1 MPGIVTRKFRIH
13 NASQF
18 KEQFDEAANDR
29 LYLFIGRVRPWPSE
43 GSPPTPTNSDEASDF
58 DYWRTMLAAKR
69 VQAGDVSYAVPRY
82 DWATGKRYREWNS
95 SDSTLYDTPASS
107 NTYYVMTDDYN
118 VYKCLFNNKDDTST
132 VEPTGTSTSTLVT
145 ADGYHWKY
153 MYNITAA
160 DALKFQTTSY
170 MPVQTLTANNG
181 STQWPV
187 QEAAANGSVNII
199 DITAGGSSY
208 QTHVGTLASVSNS
221 SVVVLASGA
230 SATDN
235 IYNNSALY
243 ISGGTGSGQTA
254 LKILDYVGSSK
265 TATVAN
271 STGGTTN
278 PGFSPTPDGT
288 STYVLGPLVTVDGDG
303 TTTATAFANVASGAV
318 NYINMINVGANYSQA
333 FVTLSANSSH
343 GSGATA
349 EAYLA
354 PPGGHGADAVKELA
368 AHNIIMNIQLSGSES
383 DTFPTVNDFRE
394 VGILK
399 NPTVSANGGQ
409 ANSAS
414 YDQTVQLSLTGVG
427 SPNKYTVDEVVRG
440 GTSSANGRVVS
451 FSNTNSG
458 NTTGVLRV
466 SNISSNNT
474 FTNSETITADTSGV
488 SATLGSQAAGK
499 LTQYDGELLYI
510 ENRSAV
516 SRASDQIED
525 IKLVVKF

>member
-18 KEQFDEAANDR
+18 KEMFDEAANDR

-43 GSPPTPTNSDEASDF
+43 GSPPTPTDSVESTDF

-69 VQAGDVSYAVPRY
+69 IQAGDVSYAIDRY
-82 DWATGKRYREWNS
+82 DWETGKRYREFNS
-95 SDSTLYDTPASS
+95 ADTTLYDTPASS

-118 VYKCLFNNKDDTST
+118 VYKCLFNNKDAVST

-170 MPVQTLTANNG
+170 VPVQTLTANNG

-187 QEAAANGSVNII
+187 QEAAANGTINII
-199 DITAGGSSY
+199 DVTSGGSSY
-208 QTHVGTLASVSNS
+208 ETHVDTLGAVTNTSVMT
-221 SVVVLASGA
+221 LASGA

-235 IYNNSALY
+235 IYNGSALY
-243 ISGGTGSGQTA
+243 ISGGTGSGQQA
-254 LKILDYVGSSK
+254 LKILDYVGSTK
-265 TATVAN
+265 TVTLAN
-271 STGGTTN
+271 STNGSTN
-278 PGFSPTPDGT
+278 GGFSPTPDT
-288 STYVLGPLVTVDGDG
+288 DSTYILAPLVTVSGDG
-303 TTTATAFANVASGAV
+303 ATTATAFCNVASGAV
-318 NYINMINVGANYSQA
+318 NYVSMINEGTNYSQA

-343 GSGATA
+343 GSAATA
-349 EAYLA
+349 EAFIA
-354 PPGGHGADAVKELA
+354 PPGGHGSDAVKELS
-368 AHNIIMNIQLSGSES
+368 AHNIIMNIQLSGSEG

-399 NPTVSANGGQ
+399 NPTLSANGGQ

-414 YDQTVQLSLTGVG
+414 YDQTRQLSLSSVSG
-427 SPNKYTVDEVVRG
+427 SGKYTVDEVITG
-440 GTSSANGRVVS
+440 GTSGATARVVS

-458 NTTGVLRV
+458 NTAGVLRV
-466 SNISSNNT
+466 SNVGANASFSAETVTGGSSG
-474 FTNSETITADTSGV
+474 ITA
-488 SATLGSQAAGK
+488 TLDSQAAGT
-499 LTQYDGELLYI
+499 LTNYDGELLYI

>member
-18 KEQFDEAANDR
+18 KEMFDEAANDR

-43 GSPPTPTNSDEASDF
+43 GSPPTPTNSVEASDF

-69 VQAGDVSYAVPRY
+69 IQAGDVSYAVPRY

-95 SDSTLYDTPASS
+95 ADTTLYDTPASS

-118 VYKCLFNNKDDTST
+118 VYKCLFNNKDAVST
-132 VEPTGTSTSTLVT
+132 VEPTGTATSTLVT

-199 DITAGGSSY
+199 DVTAGGSSY
-208 QTHVGTLASVSNS
+208 ETHVDTLGTVSNS
-221 SVVVLASGA
+221 TVMTLASGA

-243 ISGGTGSGQTA
+243 ISGGTGSGQA
-254 LKILDYVGSSK
+254 AQKIIDYVGSSK
-265 TATVAN
+265 TVTLESA
-271 STGGTTN
+271 
-278 PGFSPTPDGT
+278 FSPAPDT
-288 STYVLGPLVTVDGDG
+288 DSTYILAPQVTVKGDG
-303 TTTATAFANVASGAV
+303 STTATAYCNVASGAV

-333 FVTLSANSSH
+333 HVTITANTSH
-343 GSGATA
+343 GSGALA
-349 EAYLA
+349 EAYIA
-354 PPGGHGADAVKELA
+354 PPGGHGSDAVKELSG
-368 AHNIIMNIQLSGSES
+368 HNIIMNVQLSGSES

-399 NPTVSANGGQ
+399 NPTLSANGGQ

-414 YDQTVQLSLTGVG
+414 YDQTVQLTCTSVSG
-427 SPNKYTVDEVVRG
+427 SGRYSVDEVITG
-440 GTSSANGRVVS
+440 GTSTATGRVVS
-451 FSNTNSG
+451 FSNTNSA
-458 NTTGVLRV
+458 NTAGVLRV
-466 SNISSNNT
+466 SNIGANAS
-474 FTNSETITADTSGV
+474 FTNSETLTGGTSSIT
-488 SATLGSQAAGK
+488 ATLGSQAAGT

>member
-13 NASQF
+13 NATQF
-18 KEQFDEAANDR
+18 KEMFDEAANDR

-43 GSPPTPTNSDEASDF
+43 GSPPTPTDSVESTDF

-69 VQAGDVSYAVPRY
+69 IQAGDVSYAIDRY
-82 DWATGKRYREWNS
+82 DWETGKRYREFNS
-95 SDSTLYDTPASS
+95 ADTSLYDTPASS

-118 VYKCLFNNKDDTST
+118 VYKCLFNNKDAVST
-132 VEPTGTSTSTLVT
+132 VEPTGTATTTLVT
-145 ADGYHWKY
+145 GDGYHWKY

-187 QEAAANGSVNII
+187 QEAAANGTINII

-208 QTHVGTLASVSNS
+208 ETHVGTLDSVTS
-221 SVVVLASGA
+221 SSIVILASGA

-243 ISGGTGSGQTA
+243 ISGGTGSGQAA
-254 LKILDYVGSSK
+254 LKIIDYVGSTK
-265 TATVAN
+265 TVTLTSA
-271 STGGTTN
+271 
-278 PGFSPTPDGT
+278 FSPAPDGT
-288 STYVLGPLVTVDGDG
+288 STYVLGPQVTVKGDG
-303 TTTATAFANVASGAV
+303 ATTATAFANVSSGAV
-318 NYINMINVGANYSQA
+318 NYVSMISEGTNYSQA
-333 FVTLSANSSH
+333 FVTFTANTSH

-349 EAYLA
+349 EAYIA
-354 PPGGHGADAVKELA
+354 PPGGHGSDPVKELSG
-368 AHNIIMNIQLSGSES
+368 HNIIMNVQLSGSETN
-383 DTFPTVNDFRE
+383 TFPTVNDFRE

-399 NPTVSANGGQ
+399 NPTLSVSGLE

-414 YDQTVQLSLTGVG
+414 YDQTVRLSLTSVSG
-427 SPNKYTVDEVVRG
+427 SGRYTVDEVITG
-440 GTSSANGRVVS
+440 GTSTATGRVVS
-451 FSNTNSG
+451 FSNTNST
-458 NTTGVLRV
+458 NSTGTLAV
-466 SNISSNNT
+466 SNIGANAS
-474 FTNSETITADTSGV
+474 FTNTETLTGGTSALT
-488 SATLGSQAAGK
+488 ATLGSQVAGT
-499 LTQYDGELLYI
+499 LTQYGGELLYI

-516 SRASDQIED
+516 SRATDQIED

>member
-18 KEQFDEAANDR
+18 KEMFDEAANDR

-43 GSPPTPTNSDEASDF
+43 GSPPTPTDSVESTDF

-69 VQAGDVSYAVPRY
+69 IQAGDVSYSIARY
-82 DWATGKRYREWNS
+82 DWETGKRYREFNS
-95 SDSTLYDTPASS
+95 SDTSLYDTPASS
-107 NTYYVMTDDYN
+107 NTYYVMTDDFN
-118 VYKCLFNNKDDTST
+118 VYKCLFNNKDAVST
-132 VEPTGTSTSTLVT
+132 VEPTGTATSTLVT

-170 MPVQTLTANNG
+170 IPVQTLSANNG

-187 QEAAANGSVNII
+187 QEAAANGTVNII
-199 DITAGGSSY
+199 DITSGGSSY
-208 QTHVGTLASVSNS
+208 ETHVGTLASVTS
-221 SVVVLASGA
+221 SSIVVLASGA

-235 IYNNSALY
+235 IYNDSALY
-243 ISGGTGSGQTA
+243 ISGGTGSGQAA
-254 LKILDYVGSSK
+254 LKIVDYVGSSK
-265 TATVAN
+265 TVTLA
-271 STGGTTN
+271 S
-278 PGFSPTPDGT
+278 GFSPTPDGT
-288 STYVLGPLVTVDGDG
+288 STYVLAPLVTVKGDG

-318 NYINMINVGANYSQA
+318 NYVSMINEGANYSQA
-333 FVTLSANSSH
+333 FVTLTANSSH

-349 EAYLA
+349 EAYIA
-354 PPGGHGADAVKELA
+354 PPGGHGYDAVKELS
-368 AHNIIMNIQLSGSES
+368 AHNIIMNVQLSGSEG

-399 NPTVSANGGQ
+399 NPTLSANGGQ

-414 YDQTVQLSLTGVG
+414 YDQTVQLSLTSVSG
-427 SPNKYTVDEVVRG
+427 SGRYTVDEVITG
-440 GTSSANGRVVS
+440 GTSAATGRVVS
-451 FSNTNSG
+451 FSNTNSA
-458 NTTGVLRV
+458 NTTGTLRV
-466 SNISSNNT
+466 SNLGANASY
-474 FTNSETITADTSGV
+474 TNSETLTGGSSGLT
-488 SATLGSQAAGK
+488 ATLGSQAEGS
-499 LTQYDGELLYI
+499 LTNYDGELLYI

>member
-13 NASQF
+13 NATQF

-43 GSPPTPTNSDEASDF
+43 GAPPTPTTSVEASDF

-82 DWATGKRYREWNS
+82 DWASGKRYREFNS

-118 VYKCLFNNKDDTST
+118 VYKCLFNNKDVVST
-132 VEPTGTSTSTLVT
+132 VEPTGTATSTLVT

-208 QTHVGTLASVSNS
+208 QTHVDTLGTVSNS
-221 SVVVLASGA
+221 TVMTLASGA

-243 ISGGTGSGQTA
+243 ISGGTGSGQA
-254 LKILDYVGSSK
+254 AKKIIDYVGSSK
-265 TATVAN
+265 TVTLESA
-271 STGGTTN
+271 
-278 PGFSPTPDGT
+278 FSPAPDGD
-288 STYVLGPLVTVDGDG
+288 STYILAPQITVSGDG
-303 TTTATAFANVASGAV
+303 STTATAYANVSSGAI
-318 NYINMINVGANYSQA
+318 NYINMIAVGAGYSQA
-333 FVTLSANSSH
+333 FVTISANSSH

-349 EAYLA
+349 EAYIA

-368 AHNIIMNIQLSGSES
+368 AHNIIMNVQLSGSES

-399 NPTVSANGGQ
+399 NPTLSANGGQ

-414 YDQTVQLSLTGVG
+414 YDQTTQLTLTSVSG
-427 SPNKYTVDEVVRG
+427 SGRYSVDEVITG
-440 GTSSANGRVVS
+440 GTSAATGRVVS

-458 NTTGVLRV
+458 NTAGVLRV
-466 SNISSNNT
+466 SKVGANAA
-474 FTNSETITADTSGV
+474 FTNSETLTGGTSSIT
-488 SATLGSQAAGK
+488 ATLGSQAAGT
-499 LTQYDGELLYI
+499 LTEYGGELLYI